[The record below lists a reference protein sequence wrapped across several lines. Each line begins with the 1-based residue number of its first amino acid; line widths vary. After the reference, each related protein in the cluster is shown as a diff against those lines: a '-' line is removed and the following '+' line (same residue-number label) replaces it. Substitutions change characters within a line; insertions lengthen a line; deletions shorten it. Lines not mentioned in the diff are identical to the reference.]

1 MKFNYTFLYIL
12 FVLNICSASSSLNG
26 VLMSNEDYITGED
39 GVVRMYVNI
48 IGHVQNP
55 GTYLVYDG
63 IDIMSAISLAGGY
76 LQGSNLN
83 AITVY
88 HDDSNS
94 DKVNLNHSLESNSSF
109 NSLIQLKPHDTIFI
123 KQKLFSQIFTS
134 SNIPAV
140 ILGILNIA
148 LTIERTE

>member
-1 MKFNYTFLYIL
+1 MKFNYICIYIL
-12 FVLNICSASSSLNG
+12 FTFSLCFSSSSNST
-26 VLMSNEDYITGED
+26 LMSNENYITGED

-48 IGHVQNP
+48 VGHVKNP

-63 IDIMSAISLAGGY
+63 IDIMSGISLAGGY

-83 AITVY
+83 SIIV
-88 HDDSNS
+88 HHEDGSS
-94 DKVNLNHSLESNSSF
+94 SKINLNNSLNSNSSF
-109 NSLIQLKPHDTIFI
+109 DSLVQLQPHDTIFI
-123 KQKLFSQIFTS
+123 KQKFFSQIFTS